1 MSEGTT
7 ESLLIQGY
15 RSAQQL
21 MDRYRHTPMSPPSN
35 CSHPPWSGLIRWIT
49 GLVLALIV
57 VTTSAP
63 SAKAEGPVDL
73 NGAELFSLHCAGC
86 HLNGGNIIRRGK
98 NLKLAT
104 LERRGLDS
112 VEAIARIARD
122 GAGQMSG
129 YGDVL
134 NEGGDLVVA
143 SWVLEQAQ
151 KAWIQG

>member
-1 MSEGTT
+1 M
-7 ESLLIQGY
+7 
-15 RSAQQL
+15 
-21 MDRYRHTPMSPPSN
+21 
-35 CSHPPWSGLIRWIT
+35 IRWIA

-63 SAKAEGPVDL
+63 PARAERPVDL
-73 NGAELFSLHCAGC
+73 DGAELFSLHCAGC

-112 VEAIARIARD
+112 VDAIARIARD

-134 NEGGDLVVA
+134 SEGGDRVVA

-151 KAWIQG
+151 NAWIQG

>member
-1 MSEGTT
+1 MEPPKVCRS
-7 ESLLIQGY
+7 
-15 RSAQQL
+15 RSAGTDEWSIRL
-21 MDRYRHTPMSPPSN
+21 N
-35 CSHPPWSGLIRWIT
+35 ASHPPWLGLIRWIA
-49 GLVLALIV
+49 GLVLALVV

-63 SAKAEGPVDL
+63 PAKAEGPVNLD
-73 NGAELFSLHCAGC
+73 GAELFSLHCAGC

-112 VEAIARIARD
+112 VDAIARIARD

-134 NEGGDLVVA
+134 SEGGDRVVA

-151 KAWIQG
+151 NAWIQG